1 MSPFLSEAAMDAERK
16 RILLVEDHEVVAEG
30 LRALLS
36 ATYEVRGPIHDG
48 TEVIGAIRREHPDI
62 VLLDI
67 SLPGRNG
74 IDLLPELHDEFPR
87 LPVVVLT
94 GSADF
99 LVGRTALVLGALG
112 FLAKDCGI
120 EEIDLALRS
129 ALHGRKYLSPRV
141 PPPPKAVNVADLP
154 PSVADLTPR
163 QLQLLRLI
171 GEGIQ
176 TDAIAQMLGLSAHT
190 VHFHRRNLRRVLG
203 IDSET
208 GLARVATMFKVR
220 EELQ

>member
-1 MSPFLSEAAMDAERK
+1 MIAER
-16 RILLVEDHEVVAEG
+16 RRLLLVEDHEVVAEG
-30 LRALLS
+30 LRALL
-36 ATYEVRGPIHDG
+36 APTYEILGPIRDG
-48 TEVIGAIRREHPDI
+48 TEVLGVIRRDRPDA

-74 IDLLPELHDEFPR
+74 IDLLPELHEEFPR

-99 LVGRTALVLGALG
+99 LVGRTAMVLGALG

-129 ALHGRKYLSPRV
+129 ALAGRKYLSPRV
-141 PPPPKAVNVADLP
+141 PPPPRSVNVADLP

-171 GEGIQ
+171 GEGME
-176 TDAIAQMLGLSAHT
+176 TDAIAQTLGLSSHT
-190 VHFHRRNLRRVLG
+190 IHFHRRNLRRVLG
-203 IDSET
+203 IDSES